1 MSKLDKAKERLGVL
15 KFWLAIVVGTFLALG
30 AWMAQNYKTADDFLL
45 FGSSLLVSGLII
57 ALFVLNQKINKKIDE
72 IGEL

>member
-15 KFWLAIVVGTFLALG
+15 KFGLAIVVGTFLALG
-30 AWMAQNYKTADDFLL
+30 AWMAQNCKTADDFLL
-45 FGSSLLVSGLII
+45 FGSSLLVSGLIV

>member
-1 MSKLDKAKERLGVL
+1 MSKLDKAKERLGIL

-30 AWMAQNYKTADDFLL
+30 VDGAKLQNSWWL
-45 FGSSLLVSGLII
+45 FGSSLLVSGLIV

>member
-1 MSKLDKAKERLGVL
+1 M
-15 KFWLAIVVGTFLALG
+15 GTFLALG
-30 AWMAQNYKTADDFLL
+30 AWMVQNYKTADDFLL
-45 FGSSLLVSGLII
+45 FGSSLLVSGLIV

>member
-1 MSKLDKAKERLGVL
+1 MSKLDKAKERLWVL

-30 AWMAQNYKTADDFLL
+30 AWMVQNYKTADGFLL
-45 FGSSLLVSGLII
+45 SGSSFLSSGLIV
-57 ALFVLNQKINKKIDE
+57 ALFVLNSKINKKNDE

>member
-15 KFWLAIVVGTFLALG
+15 KFWLAIVVGAFLALG

-45 FGSSLLVSGLII
+45 FGTAIFLAFLVIF
-57 ALFVLNQKINKKIDE
+57 FVFINQKISQRIDE